1 MQQEDRAKTP
11 SHLLSELVDILDWRS
26 GRGGRA
32 QDEQRVRDVLDRA
45 REWLAKRPSDEASQL
60 ISDILRGLDTSDD
73 ALLDGAI
80 QRARALPLQR
90 LKVALAHTTGPDD
103 WAHVDAG
110 ALQWAIDTLSGLE
123 EMPSEPCVAVDQPK
137 RPAPTAGTVLDGDD
151 VSYVQ
156 ERLDRASHYFVG
168 DGSADAC
175 GWQAGGEAL
184 GEAVERLAQCLAP
197 PSVVLTR
204 ATRGST

>member
-1 MQQEDRAKTP
+1 MFVTP
-11 SHLLSELVDILDWRS
+11 TQILTELLDILDSQS
-26 GRGGRA
+26 GCVGREA
-32 QDEQRVRDVLDRA
+32 DEQRVSTALKTARAWLTKYADRSLS
-45 REWLAKRPSDEASQL
+45 ETGTL
-60 ISDILRGLDTSDD
+60 IGDIVRALDTSDD

-90 LKVALAHTTGPDD
+90 LKAAVAHTTGPDD

-110 ALQWAIDTLSGLE
+110 ALQWAIDALSGEREVTDGL
-123 EMPSEPCVAVDQPK
+123 QPG
-137 RPAPTAGTVLDGDD
+137 PLGAAVLDEDD
-151 VSYVQ
+151 ARYVQ

-168 DGSADAC
+168 DGSADTH

-184 GEAVERLAQCLAP
+184 GEAVERLAHCLAP
-197 PSVVLTR
+197 LALTQ